1 MLGNLGLGEILIIL
15 VLILV
20 LFGPKKIPELAGTV
34 GRYINQF
41 RRQMEEAQR
50 AVIDPLRA
58 DLTDGSPPQGE
69 YPLGGYPATD
79 QNRGNAGPL
88 YGQVGGGPYVPPPP
102 PIPLTEDEERARQ
115 PKRLLD

>member
-34 GRYINQF
+34 GRYVNQF
-41 RRQMEEAQR
+41 RRQMAEAQR

-58 DLTDGSPPQGE
+58 DLTGIAPP
-69 YPLGGYPATD
+69 GGYPSNGYSPPDAS
-79 QNRGNAGPL
+79 QAPPQPYIGNGAG
-88 YGQVGGGPYVPPPP
+88 YAPPRV
-102 PIPLTEDEERARQ
+102 PLTEEEELARQ

>member
-34 GRYINQF
+34 GRYVNQF

-50 AVIDPLRA
+50 AVIDPLRS
-58 DLTDGSPPQGE
+58 DLNLPSGSPPFGGHTHDGE
-69 YPLGGYPATD
+69 PPGGHTLGAAPTSPAPYPLAP
-79 QNRGNAGPL
+79 
-88 YGQVGGGPYVPPPP
+88 V
-102 PIPLTEDEERARQ
+102 PLTEEEERARQ

>member
-20 LFGPKKIPELAGTV
+20 LFGPQKIPELARTV
-34 GRYINQF
+34 GRYVYQF

-50 AVIDPLRA
+50 AVIDPLRS
-58 DLTDGSPPQGE
+58 DLTGGAGQNGGAPPNSGYTLGSGAPEPR
-69 YPLGGYPATD
+69 YM
-79 QNRGNAGPL
+79 
-88 YGQVGGGPYVPPPP
+88 PPPP
-102 PIPLTEDEERARQ
+102 LTEEEERARQ

>member
-50 AVIDPLRA
+50 SVIDPIRS
-58 DLTDGSPPQGE
+58 DLNFTGGNHPIVGPSVPGTPEPVAAPVTPP
-69 YPLGGYPATD
+69 
-79 QNRGNAGPL
+79 
-88 YGQVGGGPYVPPPP
+88 VYVPV
-102 PIPLTEDEERARQ
+102 PLTEEEERARQ

>member
-15 VLILV
+15 VMILV

-34 GRYINQF
+34 GRYVNQF
-41 RRQMEEAQR
+41 RRQMQEAQR

-58 DLTDGSPPQGE
+58 DLTGGTPPD
-69 YPLGGYPATD
+69 GGYPPNGYT
-79 QNRGNAGPL
+79 NAP
-88 YGQVGGGPYVPPPP
+88 PYVPPPYAP
-102 PIPLTEDEERARQ
+102 VPLTEEEERARQ

>member
-20 LFGPKKIPELAGTV
+20 LFGPQKIPELARTV
-34 GRYINQF
+34 GRYVYQF

-50 AVIDPLRA
+50 AVIDPIRS
-58 DLTDGSPPQGE
+58 DLNLPP
-69 YPLGGYPATD
+69 GGPPAQTPPYGYTPPAT
-79 QNRGNAGPL
+79 
-88 YGQVGGGPYVPPPP
+88 YTPP
-102 PIPLTEDEERARQ
+102 PLTEEEERARQ

>member
-34 GRYINQF
+34 GRYVNQF

-50 AVIDPLRA
+50 TVIDPLRA
-58 DLTDGSPPQGE
+58 DLTGGAPPQNG
-69 YPLGGYPATD
+69 YSAGGYVAPGASHSAPAF
-79 QNRGNAGPL
+79 RE
-88 YGQVGGGPYVPPPP
+88 PPPP
-102 PIPLTEDEERARQ
+102 LTEEEERARQ

>member
-34 GRYINQF
+34 GRYVHQF

-50 AVIDPLRA
+50 TVIDPLRA
-58 DLTDGSPPQGE
+58 DLTGGAPPQNG
-69 YPLGGYPATD
+69 YPGGGYVAPGES
-79 QNRGNAGPL
+79 QPPRGYAA
-88 YGQVGGGPYVPPPP
+88 PPPP
-102 PIPLTEDEERARQ
+102 LTEEEERARQ

>member
-34 GRYINQF
+34 GRYVHQF
-41 RRQMEEAQR
+41 RRQMEEARR
-50 AVIDPLRA
+50 AVIDPLRS
-58 DLTDGSPPQGE
+58 DLNFPGRAPPFGGHTNGGE
-69 YPLGGYPATD
+69 PLGGYTLGTPPVRPTPSEFAPA
-79 QNRGNAGPL
+79 
-88 YGQVGGGPYVPPPP
+88 
-102 PIPLTEDEERARQ
+102 PLTEEEERARQ

>member
-1 MLGNLGLGEILIIL
+1 MLGNLGLGEILIIV

-34 GRYINQF
+34 GRYVTQF

-50 AVIDPLRA
+50 AVIDPIRS
-58 DLTDGSPPQGE
+58 DLNGIAG
-69 YPLGGYPATD
+69 PLGGSTFGGQSSGGALGGAPPA
-79 QNRGNAGPL
+79 PP
-88 YGQVGGGPYVPPPP
+88 VEYVFTPP
-102 PIPLTEDEERARQ
+102 PLTEEEERARQ

>member
-20 LFGPKKIPELAGTV
+20 LFGPQKIPELAGTV

-50 AVIDPLRA
+50 AVIDPIRSDLNLPPAAPPPYGTPPA
-58 DLTDGSPPQGE
+58 DAPH
-69 YPLGGYPATD
+69 A
-79 QNRGNAGPL
+79 
-88 YGQVGGGPYVPPPP
+88 PPPP
-102 PIPLTEDEERARQ
+102 PPQYGYAPPLTDEEERARQ

>member
-20 LFGPKKIPELAGTV
+20 LFGPQKIPELAGTV
-34 GRYINQF
+34 GRFVTQF

-58 DLTDGSPPQGE
+58 DLHDSLRDPLRGPPSDGG
-69 YPLGGYPATD
+69 YPLGGYQPPA
-79 QNRGNAGPL
+79 
-88 YGQVGGGPYVPPPP
+88 QVSLPPPP
-102 PIPLTEDEERARQ
+102 PLTEEEERARQ

>member
-34 GRYINQF
+34 GRYVNQF

-50 AVIDPLRA
+50 TVIDPLRA
-58 DLTDGSPPQGE
+58 DLTGGAPPHNGT
-69 YPLGGYPATD
+69 PGGGYLAPGESPAPH
-79 QNRGNAGPL
+79 GFVA
-88 YGQVGGGPYVPPPP
+88 PP
-102 PIPLTEDEERARQ
+102 PLTEEEERARQ

>member
-15 VLILV
+15 MLILV

-41 RRQMEEAQR
+41 RRQMAEAQR

-58 DLTDGSPPQGE
+58 DLTDAARSDPYYGSTAPSNATAVGMPQPYVGN
-69 YPLGGYPATD
+69 GASYPAL
-79 QNRGNAGPL
+79 P
-88 YGQVGGGPYVPPPP
+88 V
-102 PIPLTEDEERARQ
+102 PLTEEEERARQ

>member
-20 LFGPKKIPELAGTV
+20 LFGPQKIPELAGTV

-50 AVIDPLRA
+50 SVIDPIRS
-58 DLTDGSPPQGE
+58 DLNFTSTNVPLNGEHSIIPPSPASA
-69 YPLGGYPATD
+69 PAQPTYT
-79 QNRGNAGPL
+79 P
-88 YGQVGGGPYVPPPP
+88 V
-102 PIPLTEDEERARQ
+102 PLTEEEERARQ